1 MAGCGRR
8 WVVAAAEEGTVD
20 LPLVEEGS
28 SIGCALLVEKDCY
41 GVRLWEER
49 LWLRGDGLEERDEI
63 GKKKTRRKGWLLW
76 AVCGGLLWGWRGRGG
91 RLKWQGK
98 WRWEGLLGLLETMT
112 RKGGGCPGLVL
123 QERGW
128 KLWLSGS
135 VFLAKGRGIGFGLF
149 LAPGRESSWWNQPG
163 ERKKIRAG
171 GGGGPLG
178 EDRFR
183 SFLGFFLFCGVSPN
197 YKMLP
202 PPPFVCWRLLFIGK
216 MLLGPQNW
224 SLNFLFFVN
233 FDFSYFF
240 VFFENEQYQH
250 RLKEENQWF

>member
-1 MAGCGRR
+1 MRGEVVAEGRR
-8 WVVAAAEEGTVD
+8 PGRRRWDRE
-20 LPLVEEGS
+20 
-28 SIGCALLVEKDCY
+28 
-41 GVRLWEER
+41 
-49 LWLRGDGLEERDEI
+49 
-63 GKKKTRRKGWLLW
+63 KKTGRQGWLLW

-112 RKGGGCPGLVL
+112 GKGGGCPGLVL

-135 VFLAKGRGIGFGLF
+135 VFLAKGRGVGFGLF

-202 PPPFVCWRLLFIGK
+202 PLFLCVEGYYLLVK
-216 MLLGPQNW
+216 CCLGLKIDP
-224 SLNFLFFVN
+224 ST
-233 FDFSYFF
+233 SYF
-240 VFFENEQYQH
+240 
-250 RLKEENQWF
+250 L